1 MKKFY
6 FKTLSVLM
14 AILLLTTQTHVLSAK
29 TLDVGL
35 PSLDKTVLSLDEQAL
50 DQAMAELNLLDDYL
64 NENEG
69 VTFSDLQNMGSELI
83 ANFTDVAAPMGA
95 SQEGDLPLG
104 IPAFW
109 WGCILGWVGLL
120 LVYIFTDNDKE
131 QVKKAFNGCLI
142 GTGVSVLLYVLYV
155 AVLVDTANDLN

>member
-1 MKKFY
+1 MKKLYLKLF
-6 FKTLSVLM
+6 SVFM
-14 AILLLTTQTHVLSAK
+14 ALLLVTVQTHVLSAK
-29 TLDVGL
+29 TLDVSL
-35 PSLDKTVLSLDEQAL
+35 PGIEEAVFNLDEQSL

-69 VTFSDLQNMGSELI
+69 VTFSDLQNMGSSLI
-83 ANFTDVAAPMGA
+83 ANFSDIAAPMGA

-109 WGCILGWVGLL
+109 WGCILGWVGIL

-131 QVKKAFNGCLI
+131 QTKKALNGCLI
-142 GTGVSVLLYVLYV
+142 STGISVVLYVLYI
-155 AVLVDTANDLN
+155 AVLVDSTNDL